1 MSTQSVNADRRGPKD
16 LMDLATKANALKGFI
31 DARVRH
37 ENAIAS
43 GAGPTEIAAHQRNL
57 DNAFEDLMDVH
68 DNDQSAVADTARY
81 VHDVLV
87 KGKGN

>member
-1 MSTQSVNADRRGPKD
+1 MTREVNADRRGPKD
-16 LMDLATKANALKGFI
+16 LMDLATKAQALKGFI
-31 DARVRH
+31 DARVKH
-37 ENAIAS
+37 EGAIAS

-68 DNDQSAVADTARY
+68 DNDQGAVAETARY
-81 VHDVLV
+81 VHQTLI